1 MLFGL
6 KNVEATYQRP
16 VIQMFN
22 KQIGKNMEVYV
33 DNMLIKSKEARSH
46 LDDLQETF
54 DALRKY
60 QMKLNPAKCV
70 FGVSSRKF
78 LSFMVS

>member
-6 KNVEATYQRP
+6 KNVEAIYQRP

-54 DALRKY
+54 DTLRKY